1 MGDKLEDLLRQYD
14 ECRLRCEIL
23 NKEIEDIRQFERKQL
38 IEGITLKKD
47 AKLIDLLHTRILDM
61 SPEWKSKI
69 DTLISIPHSDKGVA
83 LNGGDYIEALFQL
96 AIAIG
101 ILPQFR
107 GYPVT
112 FYDIDKYKN
121 IKELKN
127 YLYRKSVFNHGGGEQ
142 GISDISFRLQTSRG
156 NEGSSQYSCG
166 EIPTEVVIED
176 PTYFISVKGFKREK
190 SVGKDYDIPL
200 LYQQLEQFPELK
212 NKHIVVCVRNKSEFL
227 KRLSRTRME
236 FLKNSIDHVIGYD
249 EVMDAFAQFRTNFRL
264 RFDEEPTSDDIMR
277 AIGEIFPEG
286 GVYKPSLSLYFHQE
300 LVVKSVIQRISENPE
315 PKDPYFLCIGVLP
328 RGGKSYIAGGII
340 DAHKKLLGKGTYN
353 ALFLTSAVNE
363 TRDQFKD
370 DLIDKFSEFD
380 DFEFT
385 DVVKQGKRAR
395 DVDKNKFVFV
405 SRQLSSLSGDSEVE
419 KSLLDGDFV
428 ARLKRILKDAKFDIC
443 FFDEAHIGIKSET
456 VRKQFKET
464 FEQFQM
470 PIVLMSAT
478 YRNPAMVLSSPKD
491 LFVWDLQDIKDMKR
505 LPTLGL
511 NEFIRES
518 PDVLQ
523 RYPDIAETILRR
535 RIYIGQTESEIAKP
549 YMNFPMPNFISL
561 TFAPDTIR
569 HLRDVGGGYDFL
581 KAFQI
586 RSNTELLTNNDRYLE
601 WGTLLVNREE
611 ALRIRQFLTPEQI
624 EGDDFLTDK
633 DRKYRA
639 LNQVF
644 QIAQRT
650 NSRPV
655 LGKPFSILM
664 FLPFGQKGMPIGELC
679 RIWGSFFREVPY
691 WKDNYVFMT
700 LSTYA
705 KHKPIAAMTPELAVK
720 RGLCHRDDFSKYTL
734 KEAIL
739 AVEREALKNGKGL
752 VLLSGDVA
760 KMGISLKCVD
770 VVCLMSNTTDPD
782 DIIQKMYRALTDDPP
797 TKKNGY
803 IIDLNLKRIVDAM
816 FSYDMEK
823 ARRTETSSKTKSTAE
838 RMEQLMELCNWGQ
851 DAFIQDNSGK
861 TFDDIMN
868 EIKTRVFAGIEE
880 RVRLQYGSR
889 DLADKQFQ
897 LIRDNDE
904 LFKEVREV
912 LKFTTGK
919 RTSSA
924 AKVVLSEVGKD
935 IPAAD
940 KEKGEAKPRVEE
952 EEKEPEVEPLSEE
965 EIKKKIVNIM
975 LTFINALVIK
985 SDEPWKGMTFE
996 KLIERYKKD
1005 KPTAKKV
1012 CDCEETQEC
1021 GGEVSNIYDIAFCEL
1036 KSYAMLEQTKK
1047 VAAKFKYSRDD
1058 LTYQQKASERRALYS
1073 KKDKGEEVDEGET
1086 VSRKTE
1092 PVYSPE
1098 THESIMRILDSIFE
1112 KSGTLASDWTVYIEA
1127 LISDITKR
1135 AELEEDD
1142 QDGGDRRKTER
1153 NKTKDINNNV
1163 RSTRRNNP

>member
-1 MGDKLEDLLRQYD
+1 MGDRLEELLRQYED
-14 ECRLRCEIL
+14 CRMRCETL
-23 NKEIEDIRQFERKQL
+23 NREIEDIKQFERNKK
-38 IEGITLKKD
+38 IEGITLEKT
-47 AKLIDLLHTRILDM
+47 ATLADLLYHRILDPD
-61 SPEWKSKI
+61 PEWKTKI
-69 DTLISIPHSDKGVA
+69 DTLLAIPHSEKGGA

-107 GYPVT
+107 DYPVT

-127 YLYRKSVFNHGGGEQ
+127 YLYTKTVFNHGGKET
-142 GISDISFRLQTSRG
+142 GISDISFRLQTSG
-156 NEGSSQYSCG
+156 PSETSGSKGYSCG
-166 EIPTEVVIED
+166 EVPTEEVNKD
-176 PTYFISVKGFKREK
+176 PAYFISVKGFKREK
-190 SVGKDYDIPL
+190 NPGKDYDIPL
-200 LYQQLEQFPELK
+200 LYQQLEEFPQFP

-227 KRLSRTRME
+227 KRLSRSRME
-236 FLKNSIDHVIGYD
+236 FLKNSIDHVIGYE
-249 EVMDAFAQFRTNFRL
+249 EVMNAFSLFRTNFFL
-264 RFDEEPTSDDIMR
+264 RFTGLPDKSGIVQGITEM
-277 AIGEIFPEG
+277 FPEG

-300 LVVKSVIQRISENPE
+300 LVVKSVLERIKENPD

-353 ALFLTSAVNE
+353 VLFLTSAVNE
-363 TRDQFKD
+363 TRDQFKE

-380 DFEFT
+380 DFEFV
-385 DVVKQGKRAR
+385 DVVKQGKRKPTK
-395 DVDKNKFVFV
+395 DKNKFVFV
-405 SRQLSSLSGDSEVE
+405 SRQLSSLSNDSEVD

-428 ARLKRILKDAKFDIC
+428 ARLKRLLKDSKFDIC

-464 FEQFQM
+464 FEQFKM

-478 YRNPAMVLSSPKD
+478 YKNPAIVVSNPKD
-491 LFVWDLQDIKDMKR
+491 LLVWDLQDVKDMRR
-505 LPTLGL
+505 LAALGL
-511 NEFIRES
+511 DEFIREG

-523 RYPDIAETILRR
+523 RYPILADTILRN
-535 RIYIGQTESEIAKP
+535 RIQLGQTPQDIAKP

-561 TFAPDTIR
+561 TFAPNTIK
-569 HLRDVGGGYDFL
+569 HLRDTGSGYDFL
-581 KAFQI
+581 KAFQVK
-586 RSNTELLTNNDRYLE
+586 SDENLLVDSDRYNE

-611 ALRIRQFLTPEQI
+611 SLRIRQFLTPEQM
-624 EGDDFLTDK
+624 EGDDFLTNK

-639 LNQVF
+639 LNQIF

-664 FLPFGQKGMPIGELC
+664 FLPFGQKGVPIGDVC

-691 WKDNYVFMT
+691 WRDNFVFMT
-700 LSTYA
+700 LSVYA
-705 KHKPIAAMTPELAVK
+705 KHKQNPKMTPELAVQ
-720 RGLCHRDDFSKYTL
+720 RGLCHREDFSQYTL

-739 AVEREALKNGKGL
+739 TVEREALKNGKGL

-760 KMGISLKCVD
+760 KMGISLRCVD
-770 VVCLMSNTTDPD
+770 IVCLMNNSTDPD

-823 ARRTETSSKTKSTAE
+823 SRRTETTSKTKSTAE

-868 EIKTRVFAGIEE
+868 EIKTKVFAGIEE

-897 LIRDNDE
+897 LIRDNDK
-904 LFKEVREV
+904 LFNEVREV

-919 RTSSA
+919 RDA
-924 AKVVLSEVGKD
+924 AKSKVVLSELGKE
-935 IPAAD
+935 IPAAE
-940 KEKGEAKPRVEE
+940 KEKGEAKEK

-1012 CDCEETQEC
+1012 CDCEETEDC
-1021 GGEVSNIYDIAFCEL
+1021 SGDVSNIYDIAYCEL
-1036 KSYAMLEQTKK
+1036 KSYAILEGKRK
-1047 VAAKFKYSRDD
+1047 
-1058 LTYQQKASERRALYS
+1058 S
-1073 KKDKGEEVDEGET
+1073 KKGEDVDEGET
-1086 VSRKTE
+1086 VSRKSE

-1098 THESIMRILDSIFE
+1098 THEAIMRIVDSIFE
-1112 KSGTLASDWTVYIEA
+1112 KSGALASDWTVYIEA
-1127 LISDITKR
+1127 LIGDITKQ
-1135 AELEEDD
+1135 AELEEDQD
-1142 QDGGDRRKTER
+1142 QEGGERRKTER

-1163 RSTRRNNP
+1163 RSTRRNSSRDD